1 MFKLL
6 VDNGILYLYRR
17 DLEMF
22 DMSSNTRP
30 KYTKYEISKLVKDK
44 FEKSNLSKDTF
55 CEELNITKEMLESI
69 LTAKRSFNKKVLNI
83 CAIILDKSVSELI
96 SQEEDSAIAF
106 RSGETN
112 ENTKET
118 CELAN
123 SLFNEI
129 IMQEKIFI

>member
-1 MFKLL
+1 
-6 VDNGILYLYRR
+6 
-17 DLEMF
+17 MF